1 MRRRWSFVSF
11 VTLAASGYGF
21 SVGLASC
28 SPAGAPESAAVTE
41 TAREPLASAFPKY
54 DHVFLVIGENH
65 KFDQIIGNPN
75 APIINA
81 LAADYGLAT
90 NYTGVSDPSEPN
102 YVAMLGGSDF
112 GITSDDPYFF
122 PGQTADADNLMSQ
135 LDAAGKTWR
144 AYFQDLPYP
153 GYRGYCFPG
162 KCNGI
167 PDSDTQYV
175 VKHNGIPNF
184 ANMQN
189 QASWDKQMPL
199 EQLSEDLASGQLPNF
214 AYIVA
219 DECHDMHGAPPWC
232 VDSGNP
238 GDVADNWLVAQG
250 DRFIGETVDAIT
262 SSPSWK
268 RGNNAIVVTWDEG
281 DEPSDSI
288 VTVVVTNHGPRA
300 VQDPT
305 PYSHYSLLASLQQ
318 TFGLGC
324 LLNSCTATPMA
335 PLFQI
340 SGSSSVP
347 ALPPPFASPP
357 NGTNAATETG
367 PGVAG
372 DAVTLDG
379 DHWTVVPSPS
389 IGTFDHNL
397 AAVSA
402 ASISDAWAVGSFYP
416 PDGDGTVLRALGE
429 HFDGK
434 RWTAFPLPNVGPNVN
449 SLLHVSM
456 LSSGEAWAVGYFIS
470 AHFKQKT
477 LIEHFDGATWT
488 VVPSPSPGAR
498 QNILY
503 QVAALS
509 SRDVWA
515 VGGTQDDTST
525 WHTLAEHWDGT
536 HWSVVPT
543 DDPGVTGNLLYAVS
557 AASSS
562 NVYATGQLAGAKF
575 PGKALVEH
583 WDGKTWQVV
592 PTPLDSGG
600 TDIPLGLTTAGS
612 TVTIVGDRESSTAP
626 YTTLVASGDER
637 GLAIDASPSKGRGE
651 NDLFSVTTS
660 GDGSL
665 WAVGWYIDPRTG
677 NHNTLVEHKMNG
689 SWTIVSSPNPQPPPP
704 GTPGD
709 DGLASVAA
717 IPKGGGLWAV
727 GDTTNVDGNLAPL
740 ILYHE

>member
-1 MRRRWSFVSF
+1 V
-11 VTLAASGYGF
+11 AG
-21 SVGLASC
+21 C
-28 SPAGAPESAAVTE
+28 SPTDAPRSTAATE
-41 TAREPLASAFPKY
+41 TAREALASAFPKY
-54 DHVFLVIGENH
+54 DHVFLVISENH

-112 GITSDDPYFF
+112 GISSDDPYFF
-122 PGQTADADNLMSQ
+122 PGQTASADNLMSQ

-144 AYFQDLPYP
+144 GYFQDMPYP

-189 QASWDKQMPL
+189 ESSWRKQMPL
-199 EQLSEDLASGQLPNF
+199 GQLAADLASGQLPDLS
-214 AYIVA
+214 YIVA

-250 DRFIGETVDAIT
+250 DQFIGETVDEIT
-262 SSPSWK
+262 SSAAWK
-268 RGNNAIVVTWDEG
+268 HGNNAIILTWDEG
-281 DEPSDSI
+281 DQPSDPI
-288 VTVVVTNHGPRA
+288 VTIVVTSHGPRG
-300 VQDPT
+300 VQDAT
-305 PYSHYSLLASLQQ
+305 PYDHYSLLASLQQ

-335 PLFQI
+335 PLFQP
-340 SGSSSVP
+340 SGSSDVP
-347 ALPPPFASPP
+347 RLPAPFASPP
-357 NGTNAATETG
+357 NGTNAVSATG
-367 PGVAG
+367 PAVAG
-372 DAVTLDG
+372 APVTLEG
-379 DHWTVVPSPS
+379 DRWTVVPSAS
-389 IGTFDHNL
+389 IGTLDHNL

-402 ASISDAWAVGSFYP
+402 ASLSDAWAVGSFYP
-416 PDGDGTVLRALGE
+416 PDSDGTVLRTLAE
-429 HFDGK
+429 HFDGQ
-434 RWTAFPLPNVGPNVN
+434 RWTAYPLPDVGSNIN

-456 LSSGEAWAVGYFIS
+456 LPSGEAWAVGYFVS

-477 LIEHFDGATWT
+477 LVEHFDGSAWN

-515 VGGTQDDTST
+515 VGGTQDDSLE

-536 HWSVVPT
+536 RWSVVPT
-543 DDPGVTGNLLYAVS
+543 DDPGVTGNLFYALSAVS
-557 AASSS
+557 STD
-562 NVYATGQLAGAKF
+562 VYATGQLAGSKF
-575 PGKALVEH
+575 PGRALVEH
-583 WDGKTWQVV
+583 WDGKSWEVV
-592 PTPLDSGG
+592 PAPLDAGG
-600 TDIPLGLTTAGS
+600 TDIPLGITAS
-612 TVTIVGDRESSTAP
+612 RSAITIVGDRESSLAP
-626 YTTLVASGDER
+626 YTTFVASGGVAGLSIDVSPNR
-637 GLAIDASPSKGRGE
+637 GLGE
-651 NDLFSVTTS
+651 NDLFSVATAS
-660 GDGSL
+660 GGSI

-677 NHNTLVEHKMNG
+677 NHKTLIERETNG
-689 SWTIVSSPNPQPPPP
+689 DWTLVSSPNPQPPPP

-709 DGLASVAA
+709 NGLASVAV
-717 IPKGGGLWAV
+717 IPNGGGLWAV
-727 GDTTNVDGNLAPL
+727 GNTTDVDGNAAPL
-740 ILYHE
+740 VLYHE